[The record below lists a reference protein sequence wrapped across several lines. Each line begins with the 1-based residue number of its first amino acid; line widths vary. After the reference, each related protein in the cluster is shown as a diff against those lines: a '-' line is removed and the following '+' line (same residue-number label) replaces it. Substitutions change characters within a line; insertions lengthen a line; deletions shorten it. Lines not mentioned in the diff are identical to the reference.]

1 MTITTVSEGTE
12 DRSSAK
18 KGGPEIPRPFIKC
31 VGGKKRLLKAL
42 MRRVPEKFGRYH
54 ERFVGGG
61 ALFWHL
67 RREGLLSGG
76 ATLGDANE
84 RLVRTYRA
92 IRDDVG
98 GVISGLRFHDRH
110 HRSDGAGGKAWF
122 ESVRRSNPDQN
133 VDAAVAAWLIYLNK
147 TAYNGLYRVNAR
159 GEFNAPFGDYADPR
173 ILDEANLR
181 ACSRALQGV
190 EILSGSFDIHGAPW
204 TDPSEGDLAFFDP
217 PYAPVSPG
225 AFVGYVS
232 GGFGEEMQR
241 ALAAHCRELKER
253 GVHVIATNSDCDL
266 VRELYPE
273 PFWRVER
280 REDRGNSVNRVASA
294 RGPVAELVI
303 S

>member
-1 MTITTVSEGTE
+1 MTIAIESEGTE
-12 DRSSAK
+12 DRSSARK
-18 KGGPEIPRPFIKC
+18 RGPEIPRPFIKC
-31 VGGKKRLLKAL
+31 VGGKGRLLKAL

-67 RREGLLSGG
+67 RREGRLSGG
-76 ATLGDANE
+76 ATLGDKDE
-84 RLVRTYRA
+84 RLIRSYRA
-92 IRDDVG
+92 VRDVPDR
-98 GVISGLRFHDRH
+98 VIALLNNHQAEHSRAHY
-110 HRSDGAGGKAWF
+110 
-122 ESVRRSNPDQN
+122 ENVRKWSIDEGT
-133 VDAAVAAWLIYLNK
+133 DAEVAAWRIYLSK
-147 TAYNGLYRVNAR
+147 TAYNGLYRVASNGR
-159 GEFNAPFGDYADPR
+159 FNVPFGDYADPR

-190 EILSGSFDIHGAPW
+190 EILSGSFDARGAPW

-232 GGFGEEMQR
+232 GGFGEEKQR
-241 ALAAHCRELKER
+241 ALATQCRELKER

>member
-1 MTITTVSEGTE
+1 MTIENEGTE
-12 DRSSAK
+12 DRSSARK
-18 KGGPEIPRPFIKC
+18 RSPEIPRPFIKC
-31 VGGKKRLLKAL
+31 VGGKGRLLEAL

-61 ALFWHL
+61 ALFWYL
-67 RREGLLSGG
+67 RREGRLSGG

-92 IRDDVG
+92 VRDDVG
-98 GVISGLRFHDRH
+98 GVIGGLYYHQMN
-110 HRSDGAGGKAWF
+110 HRSDGDGGKAWF
-122 ESVRRSNPDQN
+122 ESVRRSTPDQA

-147 TAYNGLYRVNAR
+147 TAYNGLYRVNAK
-159 GEFNAPFGDYADPR
+159 GEFNAPFGDYPDPR

-190 EILSGSFDIHGAPW
+190 EILNEGFEGLEIVNTIFP
-204 TDPSEGDLAFFDP
+204 GDLAFFDP

-232 GGFGEEMQR
+232 GGFGEEKQR
-241 ALAAHCRELKER
+241 ALAAHCRKLKER

-294 RGPVAELVI
+294 RGPVSELVI